1 MDAALPAT
9 PNVTFGQR
17 IRAHVYIMR
26 LDHSIKNIFVLPGVL
41 LPLLAAHSDLKA
53 LAVHFLVGMVSV
65 TLIACSNYVIN
76 ELLDAPFDRYHPTKR
91 NRPAALRLISV
102 PMAYVQWIAMMVA
115 GLLVASRISWLF
127 FITAAALWLMG
138 CAYNIPPVRAKDV
151 PYLDVLVESVNNPLR
166 MLLGWFMVTSAMVP
180 PISLLMAY
188 WMFGAYLMSLK
199 RFSEYRQI
207 ADPSVAGSYRKSF
220 GYYSE
225 QSLLVS
231 VLAYASTAML
241 FLGAF
246 IVRYRIELILCFPAV
261 GVLMAAYFRL
271 AFRNDSPCQNP
282 EKLYRQKGLM
292 ILLAITVTLMIALL
306 SVRIPR
312 MNELFSPTS
321 EMMEHQA
328 GN

>member
-1 MDAALPAT
+1 MDAALPAI
-9 PNVTFGQR
+9 PKVSMAQR

-26 LDHSIKNIFVLPGVL
+26 LDHSIKNVFVLPGVL
-41 LPLLAAHSDLKA
+41 LPLLAAHRDLEG
-53 LAVHFLVGMVSV
+53 LAVRFILGMVSV

-76 ELLDAPFDRYHPTKR
+76 ELLDAPFDRFHPTKR
-91 NRPAALRLISV
+91 NRPAALRLVNTPI
-102 PMAYVQWIAMMVA
+102 AYVQWLAMMAA
-115 GLLVASRISWLF
+115 GLFLASRISSLF
-127 FITAAALWLMG
+127 LITAAVLWAMG

-166 MLLGWFMVTSAMVP
+166 MLLGWFLVTSAMVP

-188 WMFGAYLMSLK
+188 WMFGAYLMALK

-207 ADPSVAGSYRKSF
+207 GDPSIAGSYRKSF
-220 GYYSE
+220 AHYSE

-261 GVLMAAYFRL
+261 GALMAAYFRL
-271 AFRNDSPCQNP
+271 AFRHDSPCQNP
-282 EKLYRQKGLM
+282 EKLYRQRGLM
-292 ILLAITVTLMIALL
+292 ILLVITVSLMVALL

-312 MNELFSPTS
+312 MSEFFSPTS
-321 EMMEHQA
+321 EMLERQA
-328 GN
+328 RN